1 MPVVDV
7 ARYYGIYVTSRHVT
21 PRIPF
26 AFGGR
31 LHWRSLSLPGVA
43 VVALLTGERRKWL
56 EFFLSVHLGVWLVT
70 IFGYVVGAGNQVKV
84 TVVSSVVTS
93 ST

>member
-1 MPVVDV
+1 MV
-7 ARYYGIYVTSRHVT
+7 R
-21 PRIPF
+21 
-26 AFGGR
+26 
-31 LHWRSLSLPGVA
+31 
-43 VVALLTGERRKWL
+43 
-56 EFFLSVHLGVWLVT
+56 FFSKCLFGVWLVT